1 MRRSLKDM
9 NEQLQTE
16 IEKML
21 RDGSPDVELVLA
33 EQAGPGLVRVVID
46 HPDGVDTDLCE
57 RVSRE
62 LSPIRERYALE
73 VSSPGV
79 ERPLVRPQ
87 HYRRVVGKR
96 VDVRTIEPIDGRR
109 HFTARLADADGAG
122 IDLDQDGQTVRI
134 GYDEIR
140 RGRLVF
146 ESRGG
151 RS

>member
-1 MRRSLKDM
+1 M

-16 IEKML
+16 IEEML
-21 RDGSPDVELVLA
+21 RDGSPDVEVVLA
-33 EQAGPGLVRVVID
+33 ERAGPGLVRVVID
-46 HPDGVDTDLCE
+46 HPGGVDTDLCE

-87 HYRRVVGKR
+87 HYRRVVGRR

-109 HFTARLADADGAG
+109 HFTARLTDADDAG
-122 IDLDQDGQTVRI
+122 IDLEQGGQTVRI
-134 GYDEIR
+134 GYDSIR
-140 RGRLVF
+140 RSRLVF
-146 ESRGG
+146 DSWGG

>member
-1 MRRSLKDM
+1 MTM

-16 IEKML
+16 IEGML
-21 RDGSPDVELVLA
+21 HDRTPGVEVVMA
-33 EQAGPGLVRVVID
+33 ERAAPGLVRVFID

-62 LSPIRERYALE
+62 LTPLRERYALE

-79 ERPLVRPQ
+79 ERPLVRPD

-109 HFTARLADADGAG
+109 HFTATLLAADDDG
-122 IDLDQDGQTVRI
+122 IDLDQDDRRVRI
-134 GYDEIR
+134 DYSAIR

-146 ESRGG
+146 DSWGG

>member
-1 MRRSLKDM
+1 MTKTYDKER
-9 NEQLQTE
+9 QLTQE
-16 IEKML
+16 IAPRVEHDLPGVEVLAVELANPDRFVVYVDHPEGVDHALCVRVTDVL
-21 RDGSPDVELVLA
+21 RDYLREYT
-33 EQAGPGLVRVVID
+33 
-46 HPDGVDTDLCE
+46 VD
-57 RVSRE
+57 
-62 LSPIRERYALE
+62 

-87 HYRRVVGKR
+87 HYQRVVGKR

-109 HFTARLADADGAG
+109 HFTAQLADADDAG

-134 GYDEIR
+134 GYAEIR

-146 ESRGG
+146 DSWGG

>member
-1 MRRSLKDM
+1 M

-16 IEKML
+16 IEQML
-21 RDGSPDVELVLA
+21 RNGSPDVEVVLA
-33 EQAGPGLVRVVID
+33 ERAGPGLVRVVID
-46 HPDGVDTDLCE
+46 HPDGVDIGLCE
-57 RVSRE
+57 RVTRE
-62 LSPIRERYALE
+62 LSPIRDRYALE

-87 HYRRVVGKR
+87 HFRRVVGKR

-109 HFTARLADADGAG
+109 HFTARLADADDTG

-134 GYDEIR
+134 GYEEIR

-146 ESRGG
+146 DSWGG

>member
-1 MRRSLKDM
+1 M

-16 IEKML
+16 IEEML
-21 RDGSPDVELVLA
+21 RDGSPDVEVVLA
-33 EQAGPGLVRVVID
+33 ERAGPGLVRVVID

-62 LSPIRERYALE
+62 LSPIRDRYALE

-79 ERPLVRPQ
+79 ERPRVRPP
-87 HYRRVVGKR
+87 HYQRVVGKR
-96 VDVRTIEPIDGRR
+96 VDLRTIEPIDGRR
-109 HFTARLADADGAG
+109 HFTARLAGADDAG

-146 ESRGG
+146 DSWGG

>member
-1 MRRSLKDM
+1 MIAQDM

-16 IEKML
+16 IEEML
-21 RDGSPDVELVLA
+21 RDGSPDVEVVLA
-33 EQAGPGLVRVVID
+33 ERAGPGLVRVFID
-46 HPDGVDTDLCE
+46 HPDGVDVDLCE

-87 HYRRVVGKR
+87 HYRRAVGRR
-96 VDVRTIEPIDGRR
+96 VDVRTVEPIDGRR
-109 HFTARLADADGAG
+109 HFTARLADADDTG
-122 IDLDQDGQTVRI
+122 IDLDQDGRKVRI

-146 ESRGG
+146 DSWGG

>member
-1 MRRSLKDM
+1 M

-16 IEKML
+16 IERML
-21 RDGSPDVELVLA
+21 RDGSPDVEVVLA

-62 LSPIRERYALE
+62 LSPIRDRYALE

-87 HYRRVVGKR
+87 HYQRVVGKR

-109 HFTARLADADGAG
+109 HFTARLADADEAG

-134 GYDEIR
+134 GYAEIR

-146 ESRGG
+146 DSWGG